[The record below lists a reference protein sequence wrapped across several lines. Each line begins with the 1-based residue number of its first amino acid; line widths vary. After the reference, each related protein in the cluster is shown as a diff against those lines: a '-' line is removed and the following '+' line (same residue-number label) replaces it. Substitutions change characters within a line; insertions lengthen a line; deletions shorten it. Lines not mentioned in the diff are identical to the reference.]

1 MELGLIQKQ
10 TTKLVMTTQ
19 LHQAISILQYSTAEL
34 LEYVKEQ
41 ALENPLI
48 ELQSPS
54 WDGGIRSSKR
64 SYDSDMRQDP
74 IEYAETKKSL
84 HDELH
89 EQLRCISLPDKM
101 TGIVDYLIDN
111 IDESGYLR
119 INESEVMAYLGVD
132 QFELTEAIRQVQLL
146 DPPGIGARSLSECL
160 FLQINER
167 GAVFELARALV
178 SQNLKALAEKKYRVL
193 SKQYNVSV
201 EQIQQAADLVA
212 DLDPRPGSK
221 WVVEKPTYIV
231 PDVMIIEKNG
241 RFTVT
246 LLDDDLPA
254 MKVSNMYRSFK
265 HNEAAEYLKNKYQQV
280 SWLMKSIEQ
289 RKQTLR
295 AIMGVVIVHQQR
307 FLRNGMS
314 ELVPI
319 TLKEVANE
327 AQVHESTVSRAIK
340 SKYVQTPHGLFPL
353 KDLFTSKLASESEE
367 GASSSSVKLFIK
379 ELVENENKLKPLSD
393 QKIVEALHIQRGIDV
408 SRRTIAK
415 YRDELK
421 ILSSSKRK
429 RFA

>member
-64 SYDSDMRQDP
+64 SYDSGTRQDP

-89 EQLRCISLPDKM
+89 EQMRCISLPKKI
-101 TGIVDYLIDN
+101 TGIVHYLIDN

-119 INESEVMAYLGVD
+119 INEPEVMAYLRVD
-132 QFELTEAIRQVQLL
+132 QIELTEAVRQVQLL

-160 FLQINER
+160 FLQIK
-167 GAVFELARALV
+167 GQGTVFELARALV
-178 SQNLKALAEKKYRVL
+178 SHDLKALAEKKYRVL

-231 PDVMIIEKNG
+231 PDVMITEKNG
-241 RFTVT
+241 RFIVA

-254 MKVSNMYRSFK
+254 MKVSNTYQSFK
-265 HNEAAEYLKNKYQQV
+265 NNEAAEYLKNKYQQV

-295 AIMGVVIVHQQR
+295 AIMDVVIVHQQR

-353 KDLFTSKLASESEE
+353 KDLFTSKLASESGE

-429 RFA
+429 RFT

>member
-54 WDGGIRSSKR
+54 WDGGVRSSKR
-64 SYDSDMRQDP
+64 SYENGTRQDP
-74 IEYAETKKSL
+74 LEYAETRRSL

-89 EQLRCISLPDKM
+89 EQTRCINLPKKI
-101 TGIVDYLIDN
+101 TGIVHYLIDS

-119 INESEVMAYLGVD
+119 INETEVMSYLD
-132 QFELTEAIRQVQLL
+132 CDEFELTEAIRQVQLL
-146 DPPGIGARSLSECL
+146 DPSGIGARSLSECL
-160 FLQINER
+160 SLQLNQE
-167 GAVFELARALV
+167 GEVFELARLLV
-178 SQNLKALAEKKYRVL
+178 SDHLKALAEKKYREL
-193 SKQYNVSV
+193 SKQYHVPV

-212 DLDPRPGSK
+212 DLDPRPGTK
-221 WVVEKPTYIV
+221 WFTEKTTYIV
-231 PDVMIIEKNG
+231 PDVMIQEKNG

-254 MKVSNMYRSFK
+254 MKVSNTYRSFK
-265 HNEAAEYLKNKYQQV
+265 HNEAADYLKDKYQQV

-295 AIMGVVIVHQQR
+295 AIMGVVIVHQQG

-314 ELVPI
+314 DLVPI

-327 AQVHESTVSRAIK
+327 AHVHESTVSRAIK
-340 SKYVQTPHGLFPL
+340 SKYVQTPHGLYPL
-353 KDLFTSKLASESEE
+353 KDLFTSKLASESGE

-393 QKIVEALHIQRGIDV
+393 QKIVEALHIQRGIEV

-429 RFA
+429 RFT